1 MEELGVLFHT
11 SLFQILTWTLL
22 WSLLA
27 QGWGWVGGE
36 GWGSC
41 FILVWFKFSVE
52 LFFEACWHRG
62 GDGWEERV
70 GGPVSYSFEA
80 NSQLNSCLKPVG
92 TVLPDLFSQPTLID
106 VNAMFQLRI
115 LAQDGARFPRSGVKV
130 CLVNVNRVPNPPVVT
145 VPDANP
151 TILEIQNLG
160 SVFTTVGVTDAVG
173 GVSESPGLLKALSG
187 SGRVHGKLLLRA
199 ISSMLCHNHILIFSM
214 LGLHYSA
221 LSQIFLPVF
230 CPCFFFVFCL
240 KSFYI
245 SDIWLF
251 LQLLCQQHVSASC
264 TNRNLC

>member
-1 MEELGVLFHT
+1 MYDLSRWRSWE
-11 SLFQILTWTLL
+11 
-22 WSLLA
+22 
-27 QGWGWVGGE
+27 
-36 GWGSC
+36 SC
-41 FILVWFKFSVE
+41 FILVCFKFSVE
-52 LFFEACWHRG
+52 LFFEACWHWG

-70 GGPVSYSFEA
+70 GGPVSYYFET

-145 VPDANP
+145 VPNANP

-187 SGRVHGKLLLRA
+187 SGRVHG
-199 ISSMLCHNHILIFSM
+199 
-214 LGLHYSA
+214 
-221 LSQIFLPVF
+221 
-230 CPCFFFVFCL
+230 
-240 KSFYI
+240 
-245 SDIWLF
+245 
-251 LQLLCQQHVSASC
+251 SC
-264 TNRNLC
+264 C

>member
-1 MEELGVLFHT
+1 MYDLSRWRSWE
-11 SLFQILTWTLL
+11 
-22 WSLLA
+22 
-27 QGWGWVGGE
+27 
-36 GWGSC
+36 SC
-41 FILVWFKFSVE
+41 FILVCFKFSVE
-52 LFFEACWHRG
+52 VFFEACWHRG

-70 GGPVSYSFEA
+70 GGPVSYYFET

-145 VPDANP
+145 VPNANP

-160 SVFTTVGVTDAVG
+160 SVFTTVGVTDTVG

-221 LSQIFLPVF
+221 LSQIFYS
-230 CPCFFFVFCL
+230 CL
-240 KSFYI
+240 
-245 SDIWLF
+245 LF
-251 LQLLCQQHVSASC
+251 LLLLCFLLEVILHK
-264 TNRNLC
+264 